1 MRGAETQ
8 ISPERSEKPSFISR
22 IHIML
27 NSVCKK
33 WRERSEHKASWCNF
47 VAVVTLNDEEFTN
60 LLQLRGMM
68 CFLTLWKSLSI
79 NYNIKWNLSR
89 FFFMSS
95 PLSLI
100 LDHLYFLVFNT
111 MFPAFLLILLV
122 VTAVNSGTQGQTVN
136 LLDLL
141 IFIRYSYSIASTV
154 RNVLQL

>member
-1 MRGAETQ
+1 MGMRGAETQ

-33 WRERSEHKASWCNF
+33 WRERSEHEASWCNF

-79 NYNIKWNLSR
+79 NYNIKWNLSS
-89 FFFMSS
+89 FFFYVFSS
-95 PLSLI
+95 FPDFRSSLLPCFQHYVSCI
-100 LDHLYFLVFNT
+100 PPH
-111 MFPAFLLILLV
+111 PAGC
-122 VTAVNSGTQGQTVN
+122 NSSQLWYARSNCQPFG
-136 LLDLL
+136 
-141 IFIRYSYSIASTV
+141 FINFYT
-154 RNVLQL
+154 L